1 MLEAMKKRYMAPE
14 ATNVELALS
23 PVMTTVSGETGNVG
37 TGDGTAG
44 DNTPDLSAGNRGDWG
59 NLWK

>member
-1 MLEAMKKRYMAPE
+1 MIEAMKKRYMAPE

-23 PVMTTVSGETGNVG
+23 PVMTAISGEQSSAG
-37 TGDGTAG
+37 TGDGSANG
-44 DNTPDLSAGNRGDWG
+44 PDLSAGNRGGWG

>member
-1 MLEAMKKRYMAPE
+1 MFEAMKKRYMAPE

-23 PVMTTVSGETGNVG
+23 PVMTTVSGEQGNAG
-37 TGDGTAG
+37 AGDGTVG
-44 DNTPDLSAGNRGDWG
+44 DSTPDLSAGNRGEWG

>member
-1 MLEAMKKRYMAPE
+1 MKKRYMAPE

-23 PVMTTVSGETGNVG
+23 PVMTAISGEQSSAS
-37 TGDGTAG
+37 TGDGSANG
-44 DNTPDLSAGNRGDWG
+44 PDLSAGNRGGWG